1 MPRRIY
7 HGPIDAVIV
16 TLGGGDLRVER
27 GDVVDV
33 SEEDAKR
40 LDAAPENW
48 GTPKGLGS
56 LPAPDKQK
64 EGD

>member
-7 HGPIDAVIV
+7 RGPIDAVIV
-16 TLGGGDLRVER
+16 TLSGNELRVER

-40 LDAAPENW
+40 LDAVPENW
-48 GTPKGLGS
+48 DIPKGLRNPPG
-56 LPAPDKQK
+56 PDKQK